1 MRALSAH
8 ELLDA
13 WEKGLGRTP
22 HERLLPL
29 LAAFRGEDAGGLSRL
44 SVGRRDAA
52 LLELRE
58 SVFGPQLTGLAAC
71 PACGERI
78 EMELEVRE
86 LLVAPQGEQS
96 TPLAFRS
103 GDYDVLFRLP
113 DTNDLAALAPG
124 TDAAAVARALFSRC
138 VLSARRGD
146 EEVTAAELPSEVL
159 DAIEERMSEADP
171 QGDVRLAL
179 NCPSCGH
186 AWQEAF
192 DIGQFLWGELNAWA
206 ARTLGEVHRL
216 AKAYGWREADILSM
230 SPARRRMYLDM
241 VGE

>member
-13 WEKGLGRTP
+13 WEKGLGRPP
-22 HERLLPL
+22 HERPLPL
-29 LAAFRGEDAGGLSRL
+29 LAAFRGEDAGELARL

-58 SVFGPQLTGLAAC
+58 SVFGPRLTSLAAC

-78 EMELEVRE
+78 EMELEVCE
-86 LLVAPQGEQS
+86 LRVAPQGEQP
-96 TPLAFRS
+96 TQLTLRS

-113 DTNDLAALAPG
+113 DTNDLAALAPCED
-124 TDAAAVARALFSRC
+124 DAEAARALLSRC

-146 EEVTAAELPSEVL
+146 EEVTAARLPSEVL
-159 DAIEERMSEADP
+159 DAIGERMGEADP
-171 QGDVRLAL
+171 QGDIRLAL
-179 NCPSCGH
+179 GCPSCGH

-216 AKAYGWREADILSM
+216 AKAYGWREVDILSM
-230 SPARRRMYLDM
+230 SPARRRMYLEM